1 MNGNNNITSNGKKRM
16 EFIYTLLGILFLSG
30 AIIAGFWTIYA
41 QPKVCVQSRIEI
53 RDWWDQ
59 TGTFKVASVVDAVVE
74 KKIEKIDKRID
85 MIYRMNIRRLPESE
99 RANYEVDTTH

>member
-1 MNGNNNITSNGKKRM
+1 MAENGKKRV
-16 EFIYTLLGILFLSG
+16 EFIYTILGIILLSA

-41 QPKVCVQSRIEI
+41 QPKVCEQSRLEI

-59 TGTFKVASVVDAVVE
+59 TGTFKVANVVDAVVE
-74 KKIEKIDKRID
+74 KKMEKIDKRID

-99 RANYEVDTTH
+99 RANYEVDTTR